1 MPHHNSPTN
10 QLLNPSNQPTTIQTE
25 LWPTVPPA
33 HPAHTAAR
41 DYVRTT
47 SSNITSA
54 EAAQQK
60 KKDKGKTIAFDPKR
74 PKKLTIF
81 AAAKHPAWQE
91 KYIDLVRRAF
101 DGATLNDKDL
111 IPQVTKMG
119 EGKKAMPFVQA
130 LKKRLVGG
138 ESAESVFERR
148 LLFDEVDTLKKM
160 AAGLRR
166 TTGCRAVDVVA
177 VEEGGKAGRVVL
189 GEGEGGS
196 RREGLP
202 VVAEAAVP
210 GNPSFYFENV
220 EA

>member
-1 MPHHNSPTN
+1 M
-10 QLLNPSNQPTTIQTE
+10 
-25 LWPTVPPA
+25 
-33 HPAHTAAR
+33 
-41 DYVRTT
+41 RTT

-81 AAAKHPAWQE
+81 AAAKYPAWQE
-91 KYIDLVRRAF
+91 KYIDLVRDAF
-101 DGATLNDKDL
+101 DRATINDKEL
-111 IPQVTKMG
+111 IPKVTKMG

-130 LKKRLVGG
+130 LKKRLVNG
-138 ESAESVFERR
+138 ESPESVFERK
-148 LLFDEVDTLKKM
+148 LMFDELDTLRKM

-166 TTGCRAVDVVA
+166 TTGCKTVDVVA
-177 VEEGGKAGRVVL
+177 VEEGGKVGRVVL
-189 GEGEGGS
+189 GEGE

-202 VVAEAAVP
+202 SVAEAAVP
-210 GNPSFYFENV
+210 GNPSFHFENV